1 MEGAI
6 VLLIIILLGILVI
19 PIFLAINTNNKVGD
33 LRQELNL
40 IKNQLR
46 LLNETLQ
53 KAESSVIKQEI
64 IPSIRI
70 EPTPEKTVEPAI
82 PSIRIEPIL
91 EKKQEPVPPIME
103 KVIPVV
109 LPTQETIKPIADNKE
124 QETIPPTINHPIHT
138 PPPRITKSSSKT
150 NLEQFIAEKLISIV
164 GIAILVLGIF
174 FTVKWA
180 IDRNLI
186 TNGGKVLIGLFA
198 GTILIAVAHRLSKN
212 YRAFSSILAGGGV
225 AVLYFTIY
233 EAYQAYH
240 LFSQT
245 AAFSIMILVTIL
257 AVTLSVIYNKKEL
270 AIIAL
275 VGGFSTPFFV
285 SNGSGNYQILFTY
298 MLILNVGMFV
308 LASFKKWNII
318 NILSYAATILIFG
331 GWMGKSY
338 DITKGH
344 NLGGFIFATLFYL
357 VFFGM
362 NLVYNLKNQIKFA
375 VLEISLLLSTTFL
388 YMGIGL
394 YCLHTIQNG
403 AYEGLFCIG
412 FAVFNFIFA
421 FRFYKQKNV
430 DKNLIY
436 LLIGLVLTFV
446 NLTGPL
452 QLHGNYITLFWA
464 CEMALL
470 YWLGIQSN
478 IELFKNGSIAILI
491 LTIISLSMDWQQSYY
506 TIHVNKLNIIF
517 NKVFITGL
525 VVLTALYTKILFL
538 KKDQSERILWS
549 YLNNK
554 YYKNLLQILFLII
567 LYLVGI
573 FELQYQTYNC
583 TRLSEYMHVM
593 IWVYHYL
600 FLAILYY
607 YTLRNKNVLNQQI
620 ISGLAA
626 ISLLL
631 YLIANAQIIAIRNF
645 HLIVQNC
652 SFYYSWHYL
661 IPVLALFNCYLI
673 IQFIRKN
680 YEQNNKWYKAS
691 CWFISATILTILS
704 SEIIHIW
711 VSTSFATGFSIDAY
725 KIKAIKVALPVCWSL
740 LSLII
745 MLLGMRKKIKLLRII
760 ALCVFTITILK
771 LFLYDISTMGQGA
784 KIVAFILLG
793 IILLTVSFLYQKIKG
808 LFIDDTNETLN
819 EK

>member
-6 VLLIIILLGILVI
+6 VLLVIILLGILII

-33 LRQELNL
+33 LRQELNF

-53 KAESSVIKQEI
+53 KVEPQVNKQE
-64 IPSIRI
+64 
-70 EPTPEKTVEPAI
+70 KI
-82 PSIRIEPIL
+82 PSIRIEPIF
-91 EKKQEPVPPIME
+91 EKKQEPEPPIIE

-109 LPTQETIKPIADNKE
+109 IPTQETIKPIEDNNE
-124 QETIPPTINHPIHT
+124 RETIPQTINHPIHT
-138 PPPRITKSSSKT
+138 PPPRIIKSSSKT

-198 GTILIAVAHRLSKN
+198 GTILITVAHRLSKN

-245 AAFSIMILVTIL
+245 AAFSIMVIVTIL
-257 AVTLSVIYNKKEL
+257 AVTLSIIYNKKEL

-331 GWMGKSY
+331 GWMAKSY

-344 NLGGFIFATLFYL
+344 NIGGFIFATLFYL

-412 FAVFNFIFA
+412 LAIFNFIFA

-446 NLTGPL
+446 SLTGPL

-470 YWLGIQSN
+470 YWLGVQSN

-491 LTIISLSMDWQQSYY
+491 LTIISLGLDWQQSYY

-517 NKVFITGL
+517 NKIFITGL
-525 VVLTALYTKILFL
+525 VVLSALYTKILFIQ
-538 KKDQSERILWS
+538 KDPNERIFWN
-549 YLNNK
+549 YLNKKK
-554 YYKNLLQILFLII
+554 YVSILHILFLLM
-567 LYLVGI
+567 LYIVGI
-573 FELQYQTYNC
+573 LELQYQTYNF
-583 TRLSEYMHVM
+583 TRLSEYMHIM
-593 IWVYHYL
+593 LWVYHYL
-600 FLAILYY
+600 FVAVLYY
-607 YTLRNKNVLNQQI
+607 YTLRNKNLLNQQI

-626 ISLLL
+626 LSLLL
-631 YLIANAQIIAIRNF
+631 YLIANAQIIALLNF
-645 HLIVQNC
+645 HLIAHNC
-652 SFYYSWHYL
+652 SFYYGWHYL

-680 YEQNNKWYKAS
+680 YEQNNQWYKTS
-691 CWFISATILTILS
+691 CWFISATILSILS

-711 VSTSFATGFSIDAY
+711 VSASFATGFSIDAY
-725 KIKAIKVALPVCWSL
+725 RIKAIKVALPICWSL
-740 LSLII
+740 FSLII

-760 ALCVFTITILK
+760 ALTVFSITILK

-808 LFIDDTNETLN
+808 LFIDDTNPSLN
-819 EK
+819 EN

>member
-53 KAESSVIKQEI
+53 KAESSVNKQEKI
-64 IPSIRI
+64 
-70 EPTPEKTVEPAI
+70 I

-91 EKKQEPVPPIME
+91 EKKQEPLPPIME

-109 LPTQETIKPIADNKE
+109 IPAEETTKPIDDSKE
-124 QETIPPTINHPIHT
+124 KEIIPKTIIHPIHT
-138 PPPRITKSSSKT
+138 PPPRIIKSSSIT

-180 IDRNLI
+180 IDLNLI

-225 AVLYFTIY
+225 AVFYFTIY

-257 AVTLSVIYNKKEL
+257 AVTLSIIYNKKEL

-331 GWMGKSY
+331 GWMTESY

-394 YCLHTIQNG
+394 YYLHTIQNG

-412 FAVFNFIFA
+412 LAVFNFIFA

-446 NLTGPL
+446 SLTGPL

-470 YWLGIQSN
+470 YWLGVQSN

-525 VVLTALYTKILFL
+525 VVLTALYTKILFI
-538 KKDQSERILWS
+538 KKDQNERILWS
-549 YLNNK
+549 YLNKK

-583 TRLSEYMHVM
+583 TRLSEYMHIM

-600 FLAILYY
+600 FFAILYY
-607 YTLRNKNVLNQQI
+607 YTLRNKNVLHQQVI
-620 ISGLAA
+620 TSLVG
-626 ISLLL
+626 ISLLF
-631 YLIANAQIIAIRNF
+631 YVIANAQIISLRNF
-645 HLIVQNC
+645 HLIEHSC
-652 SFYYSWHYL
+652 SLYYSWHYL
-661 IPVLALFNCYLI
+661 IPIFALLNCYILI
-673 IQFIRKN
+673 QYIRKT
-680 YEQNNKWYKAS
+680 YKQNNKWYKAS
-691 CWFISATILTILS
+691 CWFISVTILTILS

-725 KIKAIKVALPVCWSL
+725 KIKAIKVALPICWSL
-740 LSLII
+740 FSLII

-808 LFIDDTNETLN
+808 LFIDDTNQTLN